1 MPALAFSK
9 MGSCL
14 MGGGVSSWA
23 ELIGMQM
30 VKILFLFYI
39 DLCGRDKWYF
49 YICVFGKWCPNRTC
63 ISLSEAIEQVLS
75 EGVGFLNRPISG
87 CPSRP
92 TLLDSVPTPASLIPC
107 VDFLCLLWTRQSGIL
122 QYVQYLFQVKRPLL
136 CNTDLQ
142 QCSKVWFCLK

>member
-14 MGGGVSSWA
+14 MGGGVSSRA

-49 YICVFGKWCPNRTC
+49 YICVFG
-63 ISLSEAIEQVLS
+63 
-75 EGVGFLNRPISG
+75 
-87 CPSRP
+87 
-92 TLLDSVPTPASLIPC
+92 
-107 VDFLCLLWTRQSGIL
+107 
-122 QYVQYLFQVKRPLL
+122 
-136 CNTDLQ
+136 
-142 QCSKVWFCLK
+142 

>member
-92 TLLDSVPTPASLIPC
+92 TLLDSVQPHRSLVRTFYASFELGNQGFFNMFNTSFKSKGLFYAIQNYNNAQRS
-107 VDFLCLLWTRQSGIL
+107 DFA
-122 QYVQYLFQVKRPLL
+122 
-136 CNTDLQ
+136 
-142 QCSKVWFCLK
+142 